1 MEAETRWTLGWSTT
15 LGPRAIAA
23 IAAPGVTKF
32 LGPRASAAIAAPGVT
47 KLLGPRAI
55 AAIAA
60 PGVTKRTHDDQGRA
74 PPPDALHVRSP
85 RGTLAARGAAA
96 AGGALPHA
104 DRELF
109 AQREAVEALP
119 QLAAGPVRQLGGA
132 PSVPGEVPRARD
144 HGRPRRRH
152 DRNQPVRLL
161 RRPVGGE
168 IPVRLRQRQ
177 LPRAGALPRADPRD
191 AAPHGLGAQG
201 AHALPRHA
209 DQHHRPAHR
218 REPPGARGRELP

>member
-55 AAIAA
+55 AAVAA

-85 RGTLAARGAAA
+85 RGTLAARS
-96 AGGALPHA
+96 
-104 DRELF
+104 E
-109 AQREAVEALP
+109 E
-119 QLAAGPVRQLGGA
+119 
-132 PSVPGEVPRARD
+132 
-144 HGRPRRRH
+144 RR
-152 DRNQPVRLL
+152 
-161 RRPVGGE
+161 VGKE
-168 IPVRLRQRQ
+168 CRSRWSP
-177 LPRAGALPRADPRD
+177 
-191 AAPHGLGAQG
+191 
-201 AHALPRHA
+201 
-209 DQHHRPAHR
+209 DQKRKNDTR
-218 REPPGARGRELP
+218 SR